1 MTAIDG
7 SSILDASGTLLCRG
21 MRDLLPDEMARFRRV
36 ERAFL
41 DTCRAWGYEEV
52 RTPTL
57 EHLYLFTSS
66 GTLAPQVLGNV
77 YSFLDWDGWTGERV
91 VLRPECTIPVARL
104 YREELRRPSAKLA
117 YVENTFQFH
126 AGDEPREVW
135 QCGAEL
141 IGESWP
147 AGDLEAL
154 ALALVVL
161 RELGLR
167 GLRIELAH
175 AGAARAL
182 LASAG
187 FSDEEL
193 EELYDRLLS
202 GDAAVLERVGAR
214 RPELTAALRLLD
226 AAPGGEGYIANLRA
240 AFGAVPEL
248 ARPLD
253 ELAFVA
259 RAAAAAG
266 ILPEISVAAQ
276 RDFEYYTGP
285 VYRISSGSTV
295 LASGGRY
302 DRLVVDA
309 DGVHVPACGF
319 ALFIDRI
326 APLLPAAAAPVA
338 DFVRVRPVHD
348 TPEGYAAAA
357 ATAGALQRLGVPA
370 GLLGSNGQARWT
382 LSVAVTSYG
391 RAYTLAG
398 RSGGDGIDAASLDAV
413 AATVKGL
420 RQ

>member
-7 SSILDASGTLLCRG
+7 SSILDSPGTLLCRG
-21 MRDLLPDEMARFRRV
+21 MRDLLPDMMARFRRV
-36 ERAFL
+36 EAAFL
-41 DTCRAWGYEEV
+41 ATCRAWGYEEV

-104 YREELRRPSAKLA
+104 YREELQRRTAKLA
-117 YVENTFQFH
+117 YVANTFRFNT
-126 AGDEPREVW
+126 GDAPREVW

-161 RELGLR
+161 RDLGLR
-167 GLRIELAH
+167 GLTLELAH

-187 FSDEEL
+187 FAPEEL

-202 GDAAVLERVGAR
+202 GDASVLEAVGAR
-214 RPELTAALRLLD
+214 RPDLSAALRLLD

-240 AFGAVPEL
+240 AFAAVPEM
-248 ARPLD
+248 AGPLD

-259 RAAAAAG
+259 RAASAAG
-266 ILPEISVAAQ
+266 LTPLVQVAAQ

-326 APLLPAAAAPVA
+326 ALLLPAPAQPEA
-338 DFVRVRPVHD
+338 DFVRVRPMHD
-348 TPEGYAAAA
+348 TPQGFAAAA
-357 ATAGALQRLGVPA
+357 AAAAALQALGVPA
-370 GLLGSNGQARWT
+370 GLLAGNGQPRWT
-382 LSVAVTSYG
+382 LSVADEGGGY
-391 RAYTLAG
+391 RLAG
-398 RSGGDGIDAASLDAV
+398 RSGGDGIEAASLDAV
-413 AATVKGL
+413 AATVTGVS
-420 RQ
+420 R